1 MNLNRPL
8 LLLRFALECH
18 DLRLADALIRRLGPL
33 ADRELRRMPRLRSVN
48 GGDGPLL
55 LTALE
60 LAGGG

>member
-18 DLRLADALIRRLGPL
+18 DLRLADALIRRLGPI
-33 ADRELRRMPRLRSVN
+33 ADRELRRMPRIRGAN
-48 GGDGPLL
+48 GRAGPLL

-60 LAGGG
+60 LVGGG